1 MATRKNKAKIII
13 RCVLLVKVAVI
24 FCPFRNM
31 IMRITI
37 NTTLRDSLAFRAH
50 IIHHAKKRT
59 TQKWEKRVHRKSN
72 LKQIFFYFF
81 FVSTLISIANSSVRC
96 RSAGVAHE
104 PLTVIIVC
112 VIICGPLDRLRYT
125 CVFLWKVKFD
135 KRIIDG
141 PRPVY
146 TGH

>member
-24 FCPFRNM
+24 FCPFRNV

-37 NTTLRDSLAFRAH
+37 NTALRDSLAFRAH
-50 IIHHAKKRT
+50 NPSCKKRT

-81 FVSTLISIANSSVRC
+81 FVSTLISIANSNVRC